1 MGVGARAGWRGLA
14 GVALLTVVA
23 TGCSETAEESPKT
36 PVSATPTDEASG
48 AAGSVA
54 KSGGTLGPASS
65 ACELPVRFDTAEDWK
80 PKAVAAASQD
90 TSTTGSDSSG
100 SPEDGLA
107 GDLADALLRQGP
119 VSLVCEID
127 AKPAGNIGYLR
138 VWTGKPGSDDAE
150 AVLKAFVAAEHGASK
165 ATYRTFEAGGLSGA
179 EVEYVYTSELL
190 DDAKKE
196 CALAVV
202 TDDGPVVV
210 HLGGLDTAEHT
221 EMLPAYRLAKQ
232 TLRTT

>member
-23 TGCSETAEESPKT
+23 TGCSETTEESPKT
-36 PVSATPTDEASG
+36 SVSATPTDKASG
-48 AAGSVA
+48 AAGPVA
-54 KSGGTLGPASS
+54 KSGGTLGPAGS
-65 ACELPVRFDTAEDWK
+65 ACELPVGFDTAEDWK
-80 PKAVAAASQD
+80 PKAVAPASQH
-90 TSTTGSDSSG
+90 TATAGSDSSG

-107 GDLADALLRQGP
+107 GEVADALLRQGP
-119 VSLVCEID
+119 VTLACEID

-138 VWTGKPGSDDAE
+138 VWTGKPGGADAD
-150 AVLKAFVAAEHGASK
+150 AVLKAFVAAEDGASK
-165 ATYRTFEAGGLSGA
+165 ASYRTFEAGGMSGV

-190 DDAKKE
+190 DESKKE
-196 CALAVV
+196 CAFAVT